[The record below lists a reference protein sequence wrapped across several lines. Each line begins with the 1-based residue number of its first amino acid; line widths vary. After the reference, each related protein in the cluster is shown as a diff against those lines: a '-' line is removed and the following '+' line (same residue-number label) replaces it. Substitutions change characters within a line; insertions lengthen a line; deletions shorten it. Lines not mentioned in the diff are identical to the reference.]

1 VGAVEHLKTLCCLGL
16 PPESAM
22 IAVTPLLHE
31 IIPHGSMGLGLV
43 APDATMTNVYAENPA
58 TGAIFRERRFID
70 DPSALASLWIPAVRA
85 VGIGWTLHRQGRD
98 YLESA
103 FYGNWRRRL
112 TPAGFWTRRSAMA
125 AGRSDLSSSRIHAA
139 RVPLRWTTCNGST
152 GSGPGSRRHCGGPH
166 PAMCTRKIRL
176 R

>member
-58 TGAIFRERRFID
+58 TGAIFRERFWRFID

-112 TPAGFWTRRSAMA
+112 TPAGFLDAAIGDGGRTIGFVFLSHPRSA
-125 AGRSDLSSSRIHAA
+125 RPFTVDDVQRLD
-139 RVPLRWTTCNGST
+139 
-152 GSGPGSRRHCGGPH
+152 
-166 PAMCTRKIRL
+166 RL
-176 R
+176 RPWIA